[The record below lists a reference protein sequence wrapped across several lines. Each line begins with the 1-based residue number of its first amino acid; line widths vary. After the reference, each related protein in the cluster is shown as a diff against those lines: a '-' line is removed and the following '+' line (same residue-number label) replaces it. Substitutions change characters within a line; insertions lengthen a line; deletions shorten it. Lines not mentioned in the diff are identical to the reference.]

1 MQRDERKPVNAEA
14 GAEMPASRETPQ
26 STPTE
31 TVLLY
36 CKVFGIF
43 AVVLA
48 LLWFIDQGV
57 GGK

>member
-1 MQRDERKPVNAEA
+1 MQREERNPSNADA
-14 GAEMPASRETPQ
+14 RETRQ

-43 AVVLA
+43 AVVFA
-48 LLWFIDQGV
+48 LLFFIDQGV